1 MNSITEYNT
10 KYRIF
15 QSNLWAKLMLFLIS
29 PFISFVISLID
40 PRSKSSYL
48 IFFLFGLIFCWH
60 LNPTHLDRYE
70 DLFGIIDYF
79 EYNNFSTDEI
89 LNQIRYYFTFSE
101 YSQKEIYQNVMI
113 WFTKLFS
120 NNYHCFFFLV
130 SIPWLFFFL
139 SSLHKITDNKKFNHS
154 IICYIILFLFVFPRD
169 IISVQNPRYTTAV
182 WVSIFATINYFY
194 KEEYKWFYLLLILLT
209 PTIHSGY
216 WFFVILFLLFI
227 LFFNKYQNVC
237 FVCFLIS
244 LPFSI
249 YGYALM
255 SSIDFTSLPLPP
267 SLAVWINN
275 YLSYEN
281 YLIFIVR
288 DGPKGGFYIIGALFG
303 YLILISYLMMAF
315 LLWKNREY
323 INGNHRDSVFLSF
336 ILFLYACV
344 NALQTIPELGGR
356 SLWTIRILI
365 IYFWY
370 KVIYPKYNGVVCFV
384 FFSCFLDI
392 ARRYFGSPFQEG
404 AVYSSVP
411 LNIFYDNLF
420 SLIMDFL

>member
-1 MNSITEYNT
+1 MNSITAYNT

-101 YSQKEIYQNVMI
+101 YSQKEIYQNIMI

-194 KEEYKWFYLLLILLT
+194 KEEYL
-209 PTIHSGY
+209 
-216 WFFVILFLLFI
+216 
-227 LFFNKYQNVC
+227 
-237 FVCFLIS
+237 
-244 LPFSI
+244 
-249 YGYALM
+249 
-255 SSIDFTSLPLPP
+255 
-267 SLAVWINN
+267 
-275 YLSYEN
+275 
-281 YLIFIVR
+281 
-288 DGPKGGFYIIGALFG
+288 
-303 YLILISYLMMAF
+303 
-315 LLWKNREY
+315 
-323 INGNHRDSVFLSF
+323 
-336 ILFLYACV
+336 
-344 NALQTIPELGGR
+344 
-356 SLWTIRILI
+356 
-365 IYFWY
+365 
-370 KVIYPKYNGVVCFV
+370 
-384 FFSCFLDI
+384 
-392 ARRYFGSPFQEG
+392 
-404 AVYSSVP
+404 
-411 LNIFYDNLF
+411 
-420 SLIMDFL
+420 SLIHI